1 MVKRNDVS
9 TVSPE
14 ATLGQGWGVGVL
26 ALPWLPASP
35 LGVSWSL
42 AWVTGGPPGDLGR
55 LHLCIGMKT
64 KPHFPM
70 MRRAIT
76 DEF

>member
-26 ALPWLPASP
+26 ALPSLPACLP
-35 LGVSWSL
+35 PGVSSSL
-42 AWVTGGPPGDLGR
+42 AWVTEGTPGDLGR
-55 LHLCIGMKT
+55 LHLW
-64 KPHFPM
+64 P
-70 MRRAIT
+70 
-76 DEF
+76 